1 MSILEGLKFYA
12 GDTAIHKLDPRVK
25 LLVSTIMLII
35 VVMYAEVWML
45 TILIT
50 VQAVMAY
57 IAKIVRRWLKTI
69 RGSMPL
75 AALVFGLNAIFFI
88 STDTHATLQETLYY
102 SATLA
107 YRLVLFLSSFSIFFL
122 TTTPEEIGL
131 TLTSWRVPYPYTFA
145 FISAIRFTPII
156 AQELK
161 DIMDAQRARGVELDR
176 GGPLERA
183 KKLIPIL
190 VPLLANALRRAYEL
204 AEAMEVKCF
213 GAAKKR
219 TSLRELKMSAKDY
232 VVLLMSL
239 LLFGLAVYYKLLPIL
254 FQG

>member
-1 MSILEGLKFYA
+1 MSILEGLKFHA

-25 LLVSTIMLII
+25 FLISTLMLII
-35 VVMYAEVWML
+35 VVMYSEVWML
-45 TILIT
+45 TTLLAT
-50 VQAVMAY
+50 QAAIACV
-57 IAKIVRRWLKTI
+57 AKIVWRWLKTI
-69 RGSMPL
+69 KGSLPL
-75 AALVFGLNAIFFI
+75 AVLVFGLNAVFFI
-88 STDTHATLQETLYY
+88 STGTYATLQDTFYH
-102 SATLA
+102 SAALA

-156 AQELK
+156 AQELR

-176 GGPLERA
+176 GGPLQRA

-213 GAAKKR
+213 GATKKR
-219 TSLRELKMSAKDY
+219 TSLRELKMRSKDY
-232 VVLLMSL
+232 VALSASL
-239 LLFGLAVYYKLLPIL
+239 ALFSLALCYKLFP
-254 FQG
+254 F

>member
-25 LLVSTIMLII
+25 FLVSMLMLII

-45 TILIT
+45 TILIA
-50 VQAVMAY
+50 VQAAIVYVAKVM
-57 IAKIVRRWLKTI
+57 RRWLKTI
-69 RGSMPL
+69 KGSMPL

-88 STDTHATLQETLYY
+88 STGTYTTLQEVFYHSL
-102 SATLA
+102 ALA

-131 TLTSWRVPYPYTFA
+131 TLTSWHVPYQYTFA

-156 AQELK
+156 AQELR

-176 GGPLERA
+176 GGPLQRA
-183 KKLIPIL
+183 RKFIPIL

-219 TSLRELKMSAKDY
+219 TSLMELKARPKDY
-232 VVLLMSL
+232 AVLLTAL
-239 LLFGLAVYYKLLPIL
+239 VFFGLAVYYRL
-254 FQG
+254 FPF

>member
-25 LLVSTIMLII
+25 FLVSMLMLLM
-35 VVMYAEVWML
+35 VVMYTEAW
-45 TILIT
+45 ILVT
-50 VQAVMAY
+50 LMVVQAAMAY
-57 IAKIVRRWLKTI
+57 AAKVVRRWLKTI
-69 RGSMPL
+69 KGSIPL
-75 AALVFGLNAIFFI
+75 AVLVFGLNAIFFI
-88 STDTHATLQETLYY
+88 TTGTHATLQEVLYH

-131 TLTSWRVPYPYTFA
+131 TLTSWRIPYPYTFA

-156 AQELK
+156 AQELR
-161 DIMDAQRARGVELDR
+161 DIMDAQRSRGIELDK
-176 GGPLERA
+176 GGPLQRA
-183 KKLIPIL
+183 KKLVPIL

-213 GAAKKR
+213 GATKNR
-219 TSLRELKMSAKDY
+219 TSLRELKMRSRDY
-232 VVLLMSL
+232 AALLVSL
-239 LLFGLAVYYKLLPIL
+239 TLFSLAMYSRLFLL
-254 FQG
+254 